1 MKLARA
7 KLSSDVRTPRKK
19 KRQTTALTRFGISN
33 SSTTSSSDT
42 SSESETCSLPAGSST
57 NSALKKSKSNGLN
70 GVKRLPSTT
79 SSEDSDTTTTVP
91 LQQRKKKRQ
100 KMRKSSS
107 SSSNS
112 VPKKYS
118 KNKSDSDSKKSE
130 NLSSGQTSVPNHN
143 ALKLSTISSSHD
155 STSSL
160 DDWDKPGLSTQC
172 KKYSATPDSGIDLSA
187 SRGNGSRPA
196 DDSNEEC
203 EKLPV
208 FTKSCKNRLF
218 KRNYRSRVATDSDS
232 D

>member
-1 MKLARA
+1 MKLAQA
-7 KLSSDVRTPRKK
+7 KLSSDVRTPRRK

-42 SSESETCSLPAGSST
+42 SSESETCSLLPST
-57 NSALKKSKSNGLN
+57 SNSALTKSKGLN
-70 GVKRLPSTT
+70 GVKRLPST
-79 SSEDSDTTTTVP
+79 SSEDSDTTTTTVP

-100 KMRKSSS
+100 KTRKSSS

-112 VPKKYS
+112 IPNHR
-118 KNKSDSDSKKSE
+118 KNKSVNVSKKCE
-130 NLSSGQTSVPNHN
+130 NSSCGQTSVPNHN

-172 KKYSATPDSGIDLSA
+172 KKYAATPDSGIDLSA
-187 SRGNGSRPA
+187 SRGNGSTSQPA

-208 FTKSCKNRLF
+208 FTKSCKNKLF